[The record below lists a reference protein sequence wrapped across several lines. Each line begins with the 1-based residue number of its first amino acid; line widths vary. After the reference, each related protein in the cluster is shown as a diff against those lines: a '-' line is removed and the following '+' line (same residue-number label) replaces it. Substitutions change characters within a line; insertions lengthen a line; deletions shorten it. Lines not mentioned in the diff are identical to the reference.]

1 MYRTS
6 MWHNRV
12 LLTTTMSTLS
22 LTSAEASLFLRK
34 KVMYPSTNDKSGF
47 AEQSVSRFLK
57 RSTSYFFTS
66 IRTKAVK
73 QYILSLNQLS
83 KGAVGHTH
91 TPPRSKRA
99 RLVFRPADA
108 VKLLTGNFFIT
119 DPNSWRALLDA
130 LGAVVEM
137 LGGGDKFF
145 EPPAI
150 PGSDDTVVCLLA
162 QLTLVALKVREHLKA
177 VAGVAS
183 SRKGMNPGHRG
194 LWVQMLQ
201 EYHGKLPLSADV
213 QNGLR
218 LVDGASES
226 RADVGEENEANP
238 GNGLADFSS
247 SDEGDSGGDGDTTD
261 GDNDRGEDGE
271 PLTVPAAE

>member
-1 MYRTS
+1 M
-6 MWHNRV
+6 
-12 LLTTTMSTLS
+12 
-22 LTSAEASLFLRK
+22 
-34 KVMYPSTNDKSGF
+34 
-47 AEQSVSRFLK
+47 
-57 RSTSYFFTS
+57 YFFTS

-247 SDEGDSGGDGDTTD
+247 SDEGGSGGDGDTTD